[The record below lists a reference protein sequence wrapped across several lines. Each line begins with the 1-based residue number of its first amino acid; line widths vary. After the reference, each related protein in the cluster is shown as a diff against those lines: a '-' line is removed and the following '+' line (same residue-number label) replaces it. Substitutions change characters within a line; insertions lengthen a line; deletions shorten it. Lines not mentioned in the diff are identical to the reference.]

1 MFRKKLLQPDRIRHI
16 EGSFGFIPHRFL
28 TDGFLASLTQK
39 EMLLYFFLV
48 LVSDRQ
54 GLSFYGCESICTL
67 LELSLDQYIEARDAL
82 IRKDLIGFDGTLF
95 QVLCLPEKPNKD
107 SSPKAGQLFERDKD
121 PVALGQILSQCFRGG
136 RRNG

>member
-1 MFRKKLLQPDRIRHI
+1 MDSWPPLRKKKCSCIFSWCSSPTVRDYP
-16 EGSFGFIPHRFL
+16 F
-28 TDGFLASLTQK
+28 
-39 EMLLYFFLV
+39 
-48 LVSDRQ
+48 
-54 GLSFYGCESICTL
+54 
-67 LELSLDQYIEARDAL
+67 ELSLDQYIEARDAL